1 MSSSW
6 STPMRS
12 RESDLFTHLRHR
24 VVLSIGASVTWI
36 SATLLYLAFWAPHFS
51 LLQSIVVAVVSLVIL
66 GGVLLSV
73 WISYGLRF
81 LGRWPD

>member
-1 MSSSW
+1 
-6 STPMRS
+6 
-12 RESDLFTHLRHR
+12 
-24 VVLSIGASVTWI
+24 
-36 SATLLYLAFWAPHFS
+36 
-51 LLQSIVVAVVSLVIL
+51 VVAVVSLVIL